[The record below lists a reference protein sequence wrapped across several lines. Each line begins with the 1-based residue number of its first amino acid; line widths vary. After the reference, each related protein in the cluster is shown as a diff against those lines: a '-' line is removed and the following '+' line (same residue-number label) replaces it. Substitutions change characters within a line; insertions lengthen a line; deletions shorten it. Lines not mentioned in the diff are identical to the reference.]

1 MKRAA
6 QAISLG
12 ILVFSGPQAGA
23 GQDIGAPDFTF
34 RRVAVPPA
42 GATRLITIQI
52 DPEEQARYLA
62 IGRRPVADRRPES
75 QADSQTDSN
84 AQQQPGAAQGAHGW
98 FWGLV
103 SPELAGAGPARLEPA
118 VAALGQGPNGAA
130 VPAPRLETLQTIADQ
145 YGRDILLAT
154 IDTRVSPALALAVIS
169 VESSGI
175 ATAQSPAGARG
186 LMQLIPATAAR
197 FAVADP
203 SVPADNIRGGVAY
216 LDWLMDKFNGDPVL
230 VLAAYNAGE
239 NAVIE
244 NQGVPPFAE
253 TRDYVPKVLAAWAV
267 ARGLCLTPPEL
278 LSDGCVFAVREA
290 RKNE

>member
-6 QAISLG
+6 QAFSLG
-12 ILVFSGPQAGA
+12 FLVFSGPQAGA
-23 GQDIGAPDFTF
+23 GEGLGAPDFTF
-34 RRVAVPPA
+34 RRVAVPPP

-62 IGRRPVADRRPES
+62 IGRRPASNRRAGDRTPAR
-75 QADSQTDSN
+75 
-84 AQQQPGAAQGAHGW
+84 QPQPDAARGAYGW
-98 FWGLV
+98 FWDLV
-103 SPELAGAGPARLEPA
+103 SPGLAEAAPARLEPA
-118 VAALGQGPNGAA
+118 VAALGQGPEGRT
-130 VPAPRLETLQTIADQ
+130 VPAPRLEALQTIADR

-154 IDTRVSPALALAVIS
+154 VDTRVSPALALAVIS

-175 ATAQSPAGARG
+175 ETAQSPAGASG

-197 FAVADP
+197 FSVADP
-203 SVPADNIRGGVAY
+203 TVPADNIRGGVAY
-216 LDWLMDKFNGDPVL
+216 LDWLMKKFNGDPVL

-239 NAVIE
+239 NAVIS
-244 NQGVPPFAE
+244 NRGVPPFAE
-253 TRDYVPKVLAAWAV
+253 TRDYVPRVLAAWTV

-290 RKNE
+290 RKR

>member
-12 ILVFSGPQAGA
+12 FLVFSGLRAGA
-23 GQDIGAPDFTF
+23 GDVPGPADFTF
-34 RRVAVPPA
+34 RRVAVPPP
-42 GATRLITIQI
+42 GASRLITIQI

-62 IGRRPVADRRPES
+62 RGRRPVADRRPDRQS
-75 QADSQTDSN
+75 DS
-84 AQQQPGAAQGAHGW
+84 APRQQPGTGQGAYGW

-103 SPELAGAGPARLEPA
+103 SPDLAGTGPARLEPA
-118 VAALGQGPNGAA
+118 LAALGQGPNGGT
-130 VPAPRLETLQTIADQ
+130 VPAPRLETFQTIADR
-145 YGRDILLAT
+145 YGRDILLAS
-154 IDTRVSPALALAVIS
+154 IDTRVSPALALAVIA
-169 VESSGI
+169 VESAGV
-175 ATAQSPAGARG
+175 AAARSPAGARG

-197 FAVADP
+197 FSVADP

-216 LDWLMDKFNGDPVL
+216 LDWLMKKFDGDPLL

-239 NAVIE
+239 NAVIA
-244 NQGVPPFAE
+244 NRGVPPFAE
-253 TRDYVPKVLAAWAV
+253 TRDYVPRVLAAWKV

-290 RKNE
+290 RKDE